1 MRHEQESSTG
11 VKTGAQE
18 SYRIAV
24 FGGCYNNYLALQAT
38 IDDARRRG
46 AQAIYCLG
54 DMGGFGPHPD
64 RVFPVL
70 WENEVICMQGNYDHS
85 IGNRLAD
92 CACGYTD
99 PRDNYYAQIS
109 YDYTLA
115 HTSDCHKDWLRDLP
129 PGIRLELANRRI
141 LMAHGS
147 PRRVNEF
154 LWESTTPEPF
164 LAKLFN
170 DYHADMILCTHTG
183 IAWQR
188 QLPDGR
194 CLVNVGA
201 IGRPPN
207 DGQTTV
213 WYALLTVSPG
223 RSRVGSELLPVA
235 YDYERMAYEMR
246 RERLPEEFVE
256 TVLTGWWTT
265 CLEIL
270 PAKERARGRF

>member
-1 MRHEQESSTG
+1 MKDVLPLNIDERQENYT
-11 VKTGAQE
+11 
-18 SYRIAV
+18 IAV

-38 IDDARRRG
+38 IDDACRRG

-54 DMGGFGPHPD
+54 DMGGFGPSPD
-64 RVFPVL
+64 RVFPIL
-70 WENEVICMQGNYDHS
+70 WEHDVICMQGNYDHS
-85 IGNRLAD
+85 IGNRLPD

-115 HTSDCHKDWLRDLP
+115 KTADRFKDWLRELP
-129 PGIRLELANRRI
+129 ASIKLTVANLRI
-141 LMAHGS
+141 SMVHGS

-154 LWESTTPEPF
+154 LWESTTPDPF
-164 LAKLFN
+164 IEKLLF
-170 DYHADMILCTHTG
+170 DYNADIILCTHTG
-183 IAWQR
+183 IQWQR
-188 QLPDGR
+188 TLPDGR

-213 WYALLTVSPG
+213 WYALLIIDPVE
-223 RSRVGSELLPVA
+223 SRVKCELLPVA
-235 YDYERMAYEMR
+235 YDYERLAYEMR
-246 RERLPEEFVE
+246 QEQLPEEFVE

-270 PAKERARGRF
+270 PAKERDRGKY

>member
-1 MRHEQESSTG
+1 MMQESPSALPQQID
-11 VKTGAQE
+11 AQDR
-18 SYRIAV
+18 YTLAV
-24 FGGCYNNYLALQAT
+24 FGGCYNNHLSLRAVL
-38 IDDARRRG
+38 DDAHKRG

-64 RVFPVL
+64 RVFPLL

-115 HTSDCHKDWLRDLP
+115 HTSDRYKDWLRTLP
-129 PGIRLELANRRI
+129 ASIRLEIAGKRI

-164 LAKLFN
+164 LSKLFT
-170 DYHADMILCTHTG
+170 DYEADIILCTHTG
-183 IAWQR
+183 IQWQSV
-188 QLPDGR
+188 LADGR
-194 CLVNVGA
+194 QMVNVGA

-207 DGQTTV
+207 DGQNTV
-213 WYALLTVSPG
+213 WYALLSVHSHQITCD
-223 RSRVGSELLPVA
+223 LLPVA
-235 YDYERMAYEMR
+235 YDYEQLAYEMR
-246 RERLPEEFVE
+246 QEQLPKEFVE
-256 TVLTGWWTT
+256 TILTGWWTT

-270 PAKERARGRF
+270 PARERARGQW

>member
-1 MRHEQESSTG
+1 MEEGQVINRGSDPRDGFT
-11 VKTGAQE
+11 
-18 SYRIAV
+18 IAV
-24 FGGCYNNYLALQAT
+24 FGGCYNNSLALQAT
-38 IDDARRRG
+38 IDDARRHN

-54 DMGGFGPHPD
+54 DMGGFGPNPD
-64 RVFPVL
+64 RVFPIL
-70 WENEVICMQGNYDHS
+70 WENKVICMQGNYDHS

-115 HTSDCHKDWLRDLP
+115 HTADRYKDWLRDLP
-129 PGIRLELANRRI
+129 PGIRLELEGQRV

-164 LAKLFN
+164 LAKLFD
-170 DYHADMILCTHTG
+170 DYDADIILCTHTG
-183 IAWQR
+183 IQWQR
-188 QLPDGR
+188 QLSDGR
-194 CLVNVGA
+194 HIINVGA

-207 DGQTTV
+207 DGQTIV
-213 WYALLTVSPG
+213 WYALLNVNPQENRIESQ
-223 RSRVGSELLPVA
+223 LAPVV
-235 YDYERMAYEMR
+235 YDHERLAYEMR
-246 RERLPEEFVE
+246 QERLPEEFVE
-256 TVLTGWWTT
+256 TILTGWWTT

-270 PAKERARGRF
+270 PSKERARGRF